1 MHKGKE
7 KVCPDGKPLGDQ
19 GVIQREP
26 AQEVNLFIH
35 NLLSGARMG
44 SMHLLATK
52 NPRPGSGDS

>member
-7 KVCPDGKPLGDQ
+7 KVCPDGKPLRDQ

-44 SMHLLATK
+44 FMHLLARK
-52 NPRPGSGDS
+52 GRQARSGDI